1 MQKLINN
8 KFLIIL
14 YCFFISFS
22 ILLFTSKCSFFY
34 PFNDWVDA
42 NAFFTV
48 GKSMMHGLVPYL
60 DLFEQK
66 GIFLYFIYGI
76 AYLLSNTTFHGVF
89 IIEIISWTITLYFA
103 YKIICLFLSSKK
115 AYFLL
120 PIFMVLICTSTS
132 FTHGASAEE
141 LCFPLIMLTLYYF
154 LNYYLKAN
162 ISSKSLFISG
172 FTAGLVL
179 LVKYTLLGFWLGF
192 MAMLFFD
199 LILKKEYKKAF
210 RSCLIFLLGMSIPLI
225 IAIVYF
231 LINHGLK
238 EFINVYFFTNIFS
251 YGIKASF
258 ITRITTLIIHF
269 IEILYKN
276 GPLIFILIILFPL
289 LLIKLSFP
297 KQGKISLIITYLI
310 TIFLIFFGLKYYDY
324 YLLPILIF
332 TLISL
337 IVIFKYIPEKIN
349 NKSLII
355 IYIISLIFSYYNAN
369 YKEMLFTPKEKLFQY
384 EYLKYLDKNAT
395 LVNLGSLDCGLYTTS
410 GIIPST
416 YYFEKQ
422 NLSYEAY
429 PEQYKAFES
438 YIHNKETKYI
448 IYLSKYKLS
457 KLTKLEPEL
466 FTNYNL
472 IKNKRQDFEHKKR
485 YAYLFERK

>member
-310 TIFLIFFGLKYYDY
+310 TIFLIFFGL
-324 YLLPILIF
+324 
-332 TLISL
+332 
-337 IVIFKYIPEKIN
+337 
-349 NKSLII
+349 II